1 MRRDEPYSEIV
12 PARAH
17 WSRFVGKGETLRIV
31 DTHGQQAVD
40 FLCYNAA
47 DPEERY
53 HHPNTIKKAGRILLT
68 KGDVLYSDR
77 ARPLFTI
84 TADSF
89 GGHDTIGGCCSQPS
103 NLMLY
108 GVSNTGCR
116 ENFLA
121 ALKPYGLGWRD
132 IVPNVNWF
140 MTVPV
145 GAAGAAAIAKGAS
158 KPGDHVDLRAEM
170 DVLAVISNCPQVLNP
185 CNNYNPTPIEVIVLP
200 AAK

>member
-68 KGDVLYSDR
+68 
-77 ARPLFTI
+77 
-84 TADSF
+84 
-89 GGHDTIGGCCSQPS
+89 
-103 NLMLY
+103 
-108 GVSNTGCR
+108 
-116 ENFLA
+116 
-121 ALKPYGLGWRD
+121 
-132 IVPNVNWF
+132 
-140 MTVPV
+140 
-145 GAAGAAAIAKGAS
+145 
-158 KPGDHVDLRAEM
+158 
-170 DVLAVISNCPQVLNP
+170 
-185 CNNYNPTPIEVIVLP
+185 
-200 AAK
+200 